1 MNDFSVIALS
11 VAAILGIVIAIRG
24 SNKKKVDWAE
34 LQMAV
39 DVFTAAK
46 AKDWFAEKGSKQ
58 LLVAYLTQ
66 SMVKELDIHVE
77 KIDAAHYLVLAALDE
92 KNQVKTYQLVNFDRL
107 ENSLKE
113 LLDSNGGKIVIAY

>member
-46 AKDWFAEKGSKQ
+46 AKD
-58 LLVAYLTQ
+58 
-66 SMVKELDIHVE
+66 
-77 KIDAAHYLVLAALDE
+77 
-92 KNQVKTYQLVNFDRL
+92 
-107 ENSLKE
+107 
-113 LLDSNGGKIVIAY
+113 